1 MSNEQ
6 LFGIGLLALGAG
18 LFLWSTWPSLAKVLV
33 KPSPDKPK
41 EPDSKPSQDDAVE
54 DWALLHLKV
63 AELSEML
70 SGNPVAKAKLNELGA
85 ALYDPKNW
93 GQNDAAA

>member
-6 LFGIGLLALGAG
+6 LLGVGLLVLGGG
-18 LFLWSTWPSLAKVLV
+18 LFLWSMWPQLAKWLV
-33 KPSPDKPK
+33 KPSPEKPK
-41 EPDSKPSQDDAVE
+41 EPVEHDAVY
-54 DWALLHLKV
+54 DWAELHLKV

-70 SGNPVAKAKLNELGA
+70 NSNPVAKAKLNELGA

-93 GQNDAAA
+93 ESDNEPT

>member
-6 LFGIGLLALGAG
+6 LLGVGLLAFGGG
-18 LFLWSTWPSLAKVLV
+18 LFLWSMWPSLAKLLV
-33 KPSPDKPK
+33 KPSPEKAK
-41 EPDSKPSQDDAVE
+41 QPDVEQDAVY
-54 DWALLHLKV
+54 DWGALHLKV

-70 SGNPVAKAKLNELGA
+70 NGNPVAKAKLNELGA

-93 GQNDAAA
+93 EQQDEPA

>member
-6 LFGIGLLALGAG
+6 LLGAGLLVLGAG
-18 LFLWSTWPSLAKVLV
+18 LFLWSMWPQLAKWLV
-33 KPSPDKPK
+33 KPSPEKPK
-41 EPDSKPSQDDAVE
+41 EPEAVNDPAL
-54 DWALLHLKV
+54 DWAELHLKV

-70 SGNPVAKAKLNELGA
+70 EGNEVAKAKLNELGA

-93 GQNDAAA
+93 EQQDEPA

>member
-6 LFGIGLLALGAG
+6 LIGIGLLVLGGG
-18 LFLWSTWPSLAKVLV
+18 LFLWSMWPSLAKLLV
-33 KPSPDKPK
+33 KPSPKK
-41 EPDSKPSQDDAVE
+41 NEPAPPVE
-54 DWALLHLKV
+54 ESDPVYDWAELHLKV

-70 SGNPVAKAKLNELGA
+70 NGNPVAKAKLNELGA

-93 GQNDAAA
+93 ESDNEPT

>member
-6 LFGIGLLALGAG
+6 LLGVGLLVLGGG
-18 LFLWSTWPSLAKVLV
+18 LFLWSTWPSLAKLLV
-33 KPSPDKPK
+33 KPSPEKAK
-41 EPDSKPSQDDAVE
+41 EADVEHDAIY
-54 DWALLHLKV
+54 DWGTLHLKV

-70 SGNPVAKAKLNELGA
+70 NGNPVAKAKLNELGA

-93 GQNDAAA
+93 ESDDEPT